1 MRAEFATYQ
10 GKRASLESII
20 SEHGYS
26 TESVRKLFQSN
37 TLQGGMKP
45 VGVLADFL
53 EVEERYEACG
63 RRVSAR

>member
-20 SEHGYS
+20 NEHGYS

-45 VGVLADFL
+45 GGVKHFL
-53 EVEERYEACG
+53 EVEDTK
-63 RRVSAR
+63 RVLSTRG